1 MNTQNRLR
9 GAVSIRADAT
19 SVQMI
24 TDLNKAF
31 AEFKAAQEANAAKAD
46 AVTEEKIIRV
56 NSSINDIQAALDA
69 IVAKQAAMA
78 ALGNDERKL
87 RDPEYSAAFA
97 SMFKK
102 GEIQASVNKG
112 ADAEGGFLAPI
123 EWDRTITDKLKLVSR
138 MRSVARI
145 QPISGTTFS
154 KLFSNRETA
163 SGWVGEQTARTET
176 ASGTFGSLQFPTG
189 EIYANPSATQQMLDD
204 ALVDVESWL
213 AGEVNVDFAK
223 MEGAAFINGDGVN
236 KPHGMLGYVTGGSFA
251 TRHPFGAIQVVNST
265 AAATLTADGI
275 LNLIYALPTEFTNG
289 AVFLMNRN
297 TMLAIRKLK
306 DGQGNYLWQPSY
318 VAGQPSTLAGYPVIE
333 MPDMPNLA
341 ANSLSVAFGNFDEG
355 YLILDRAGVRV
366 LRDPYTNKPFVMF
379 YTTKRVGGGVLN
391 PEAIKVQRCAV

>member
-1 MNTQNRLR
+1 MNTNKRLR
-9 GAVSIRADAT
+9 GAVAIRGDAS

-46 AVTEEKIIRV
+46 ALTEEKIIRV
-56 NSSINDIQAALDA
+56 NSTIGEIQAALDA
-69 IVAKQAAMA
+69 IVAKQAAQA

-145 QPISGTTFS
+145 QTISGTTFS

-163 SGWVGEQTARTET
+163 SGWVGETSARPET
-176 ASGTFGSLQFPTG
+176 TSGTFGSLQFPTG
-189 EIYANPSATQQMLDD
+189 ELYANPSATQQMLDD

-213 AGEVNVDFAK
+213 ASEVNVDFAK
-223 MEGAAFINGDGVN
+223 QEGTAFINGDGVN
-236 KPHGMLGYVTGGSFA
+236 KPHGLLGYVTGGAFA
-251 TRHPFGAIQVVNST
+251 ARHPFGAISVVNSGT
-265 AAATLTADGI
+265 AGAVTADGI
-275 LNLIYALPTEFTNG
+275 INLIYALPSEFTSG
-289 AVFLMNRN
+289 AVFLMNRA
-297 TMLAIRKLK
+297 TMAAVRRLK

-333 MPDMPNLA
+333 MPDMPNIA
-341 ANSLSVAFGNFDEG
+341 ANSLSIAFGNFGEG
-355 YLILDRAGVRV
+355 YMIIDRAGVRV
-366 LRDPYTNKPFVMF
+366 LRDPYTNKPYVMF

-391 PEAIKVQRCAV
+391 PEAIKVQRLAV

>member
-1 MNTQNRLR
+1 MNAKNRLR

-31 AEFKAAQEANAAKAD
+31 AEFKAAQEANAARAD

-163 SGWVGEQTARTET
+163 SGWVGEQTARPET

-223 MEGAAFINGDGVN
+223 AEGAAFINGDGVN

-251 TRHPFGAIQVVNST
+251 TRHPFGAISVVNSG
-265 AAATLTADGI
+265 AAATLTSDGI
-275 LNLIYALPTEFTNG
+275 LNLIYALPSEFTNG

-341 ANSLSVAFGNFDEG
+341 ANSLSVAFGNFGEG
-355 YLILDRAGVRV
+355 YMIIDRAGVRV

-391 PEAIKVQRCAV
+391 PEAIKVQRCAT